1 MTPMAALSGQWP
13 SVSVVGCG
21 NMGAGIMRSLVAA
34 GCDPGRITGIEQ
46 SAQLREQLRQQLGCG
61 MHADIDTGSVNS
73 QVVVLA
79 VKPHQAS
86 QVLPALKKALAADA
100 LLLSIMAG
108 VELARLRRG
117 LGGHVAIVR
126 AMPNLPVIVQSG
138 VTAMVAAADLPRRHR
153 DLASKLFAATG
164 VVVWLQEEGS
174 MDIVT
179 AISGSGPAY
188 FFYVMECLEKS
199 AVALGLEQA
208 SARSL
213 VLHTALGAARLATS
227 DGAADPASLR
237 VSVTSPGG
245 TTEAA
250 LRQLDLAKVAAALDA
265 AVVAARDRSAQ
276 LRDLPE
282 EK

>member
-1 MTPMAALSGQWP
+1 MSEQWP

-46 SAQLREQLRQQLGCG
+46 SGQLRDKLRQQLGCN
-61 MHADIDTGSVNS
+61 MHESIEDGAVNS
-73 QVVVLA
+73 QVVLLA
-79 VKPHQAS
+79 VKPHQAA
-86 QVLPALKKALAADA
+86 QLMPGLKAALAEDTV
-100 LLLSIMAG
+100 LLSIMAG
-108 VELARLRRG
+108 VELAWLRRG
-117 LGGHVAIVR
+117 LDGHVAIVR

-138 VTAMVAAADLPRRHR
+138 VTAMVAAKDLPQQHR

-164 VVVWLQEEGS
+164 VVVWLQDEDS

-199 AVALGLEQA
+199 AVALGLDQA

-227 DGAADPASLR
+227 DGAADPSSLR

-250 LRQLDLAKVAAALDA
+250 LKQLDIAKVAAAMDA
-265 AVVAARDRSAQ
+265 AVVAARDRSVQ

-282 EK
+282 DK